1 MADKTLYTREEH
13 ALAALEAKASKARR
27 LAHGADLRAYQDAL
41 ADIGRAYLKA
51 HPTRESAPKPI
62 PSQEV

>member
-1 MADKTLYTREEH
+1 MKDTKPLYTAAEH
-13 ALAALEAKASKARR
+13 AMNVLQAKASRARR

-51 HPTRESAPKPI
+51 HPSKTPGTRGDSHP
-62 PSQEV
+62 